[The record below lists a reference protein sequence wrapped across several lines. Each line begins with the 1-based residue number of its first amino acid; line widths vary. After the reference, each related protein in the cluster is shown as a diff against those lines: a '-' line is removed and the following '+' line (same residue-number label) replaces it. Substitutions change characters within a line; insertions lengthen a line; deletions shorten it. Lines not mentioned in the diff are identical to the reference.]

1 MHYINTVYNFCE
13 QTNGWK
19 HTNRQT
25 EQTNGWMDGNKQMD
39 GLNKRTEQTNG
50 RMDRNKEIDGRN
62 KRTGNN
68 KWTEQTKTESWSICC
83 LLESLI
89 FVVNILVKVCLR

>member
-39 GLNKRTEQTNG
+39 GLNKRTKQTNG
-50 RMDRNKEIDGRN
+50 QSKQTDGWTETKKLMDGTNGRETTNGRN
-62 KRTGNN
+62 KQKRKVGAY
-68 KWTEQTKTESWSICC
+68 
-83 LLESLI
+83 
-89 FVVNILVKVCLR
+89 VVYWKV